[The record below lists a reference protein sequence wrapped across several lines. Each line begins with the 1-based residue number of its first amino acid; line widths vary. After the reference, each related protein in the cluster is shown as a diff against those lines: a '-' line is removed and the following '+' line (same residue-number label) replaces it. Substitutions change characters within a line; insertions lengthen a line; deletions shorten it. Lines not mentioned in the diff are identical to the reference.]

1 MKYVDKI
8 LSYFTSNYLNNTKFH
23 HSTLGYLKIFFERN
37 NKLKATFSSLG
48 NVFRNSKWSDFKA
61 QNVKTSLIKSYT
73 TYLLT
78 GLLALIVLTGFLG
91 KYYGNVLF
99 EYIPFLGEVY
109 ETLSFSWTACEDWGK
124 AGVIAVYSLW
134 SHFKIKLVNKFHSKQ
149 QHIYNTLAS
158 FQKPKTRYYLPAL
171 NIELSETEARN
182 HQVIEM
188 WYRLNHSTQS
198 LGNVNSAPTLP
209 LDDSVY
215 HYDSW
220 NIYECLDDDF
230 VPFVNYDTYGQ
241 IMEVESSYSLLPKEV
256 LEIHQLDIESAN
268 FNKISAYNL
277 ALSLTGLNTQE
288 ALRSSK
294 EDRWLLRNSLLSENL
309 ILNSN
314 AFTQSKKLLGVNFM
328 NSDTASKNVWSS
340 SKLNSLG
347 ASNASNFLTNV
358 QELFLK
364 NDVKVNTLSSNSQA
378 NVDMSNFNFFED
390 SRMWLTKKYFF
401 TSQLKSNIK
410 SITSTYEIQPPKTG
424 LSNDTAFNILVNA
437 QTHDPISQLTNVA
450 LSLPCSIKLGS
461 NLHTKKHAN
470 NYLALGDNDLLRSS
484 NLVFM
489 NKLTSSTSTFNL
501 NYYTS
506 LPNKAITLV
515 DKVQFTQK

>member
-8 LSYFTSNYLNNTKFH
+8 LNYFTSNYLNNTKFH

-37 NKLKATFSSLG
+37 NKLKTTFSSLG

-61 QNVKTSLIKSYT
+61 QNIKTSLIKSYT

-78 GLLALIVLTGFLG
+78 IVLLLIILTGFLG
-91 KYYGNVLF
+91 KYCGHILF
-99 EYIPFLGEVY
+99 EYVPFLGEVY
-109 ETLSFSWTACEDWGK
+109 ETLSFSWTVFEDWGK
-124 AGVIAVYSLW
+124 AGILAVYSLW
-134 SHFKIKLVNKFHSKQ
+134 SRFKAKLVAKFYSKQ

-158 FQKPKTRYYLPAL
+158 LQKPKTRYYLPAL

-182 HQVIEM
+182 HQVIEV
-188 WYRLNHSTQS
+188 WYKLNHSTRS

-230 VPFVNYDTYGQ
+230 APFVNHDTYGQ
-241 IMEVESSYSLLPKEV
+241 IMSIELNYGLLPKEV

-314 AFTQSKKLLGVNFM
+314 AFTQSKKLLGINFM
-328 NSDTASKNVWSS
+328 NSDTASKNVWAS

-364 NDVKVNTLSSNSQA
+364 NDIKVKALSSNPQTNA
-378 NVDMSNFNFFED
+378 DMSNFEFFED

-410 SITSTYEIQPPKTG
+410 SITSTYEIQPSKTD
-424 LSNDTAFNILVNA
+424 LNNNTAFNILVNA
-437 QTHDPISQLTNVA
+437 QAHDPMFQLTSAA
-450 LSLPCSIKLGS
+450 LSLPCSTKLWS
-461 NLHTKKHAN
+461 NPYTKKYAN
-470 NYLALGDNDLLRSS
+470 DYLALGDNDLLRSS

-489 NKLTSSTSTFNL
+489 NKLTSSTSTSSL

-506 LPNKAITLV
+506 LPRKAIKLV
-515 DKVQFTQK
+515 DKAQFTQK